1 MNTAT
6 PNADPAELSRFAG
19 HAARWWD
26 ANGEARPLHDLNPVR
41 AAWIAARVP
50 LAGARI
56 ADVGC
61 GGGLLSEALAA
72 RGAQVIGVDLSPELI
87 EVAKLH
93 LFESGLSVDYR
104 VCSGEDLARDQPG
117 QLDAVCCLELLEHV
131 PDSAALVQALADLL
145 KPGGRLVLST
155 LNRSPQ
161 AFAGAIVA
169 AEYLLHLLPR
179 GTHHYARF
187 IRPSE
192 LAGMLRAAGL
202 EPLEL
207 AGLGYAPFL
216 RRAWV
221 SPRVDVNY
229 IVLARKPG

>member
-1 MNTAT
+1 MNTVT
-6 PNADPAELSRFAG
+6 PNADPAELSRFAS

-87 EVAKLH
+87 EVARLH

-131 PDSAALVQALADLL
+131 PDPAALVQALADLL

-161 AFAGAIVA
+161 AFAGAIIG
-169 AEYLLHLLPR
+169 AEYLLRLLPR

-192 LAGMLRAAGL
+192 LAGMLRAVGL
-202 EPLEL
+202 ELLEL

-229 IVLARKPG
+229 IALARKPE

>member
-1 MNTAT
+1 MNTVT
-6 PNADPAELSRFAG
+6 PNADPAELSRFAS

-87 EVAKLH
+87 EVARLH

-104 VCSGEDLARDQPG
+104 VCGGEDLARDQPG

-131 PDSAALVQALADLL
+131 PAPAALVQALADLL

-161 AFAGAIVA
+161 AFAGAIIG

-202 EPLEL
+202 ELLEL

-229 IVLARKPG
+229 IVLARKPE